1 LPQPEPRNKMHS
13 ESCTGITTV
22 SLSGFALG
30 PRVAIVEVGDVCV
43 TIRLWSVLSH
53 CSQRVV
59 VVYSTFSRNSS
70 TTG

>member
-1 LPQPEPRNKMHS
+1 MEPVYLLSPDKGGM
-13 ESCTGITTV
+13 
-22 SLSGFALG
+22 SGFALG

-59 VVYSTFSRNSS
+59 VVYSTFSRTSS
-70 TTG
+70 RTG